1 MRVFQQG
8 NAVEEK
14 IVKLFEEASALVLES
29 GGKNAA
35 LILHMGQELIRC
47 FEQGNKLLLF
57 GNGGSASQAQHFS
70 AELVNKL
77 TVYRAP
83 LPAIA
88 LTTDS
93 SVLTSIGN
101 DLDFSDIFSRP
112 IEALGKKGDVAWGFS
127 TSGKSPNVLKALE
140 RARELGLRTIAF
152 SGKNSSAMAQHA
164 DFCLSVAADNTA
176 RVQEVH
182 LCAGHAVCTVV
193 EEHFL
198 SSK

>member
-1 MRVFQQG
+1 
-8 NAVEEK
+8 VEKK
-14 IVKLFEEASALVLES
+14 IFKFFEEASVLALES
-29 GGKNAA
+29 GRKNAV
-35 LILHMGQELIRC
+35 LLLQMGQELIRC

-77 TVYRAP
+77 TVYRRP

-88 LTTDS
+88 LTTDT

-127 TSGKSPNVLKALE
+127 TSGKSSNVLKALAK
-140 RARELGLRTIAF
+140 ARELGLRTIAF
-152 SGKNSSAMAQHA
+152 SGRDSSAMARHA
-164 DFCLSVAADNTA
+164 DFCLTVAADNTA
-176 RVQEVH
+176 RIQEVH
-182 LCAGHAVCTVV
+182 LCAGHAVCAVV

-198 SSK
+198 AEK

>member
-1 MRVFQQG
+1 
-8 NAVEEK
+8 VEKEIFK
-14 IVKLFEEASALVLES
+14 FFEEASVLALES
-29 GGKNAA
+29 GRKNAA
-35 LILHMGQELIRC
+35 LLLQMGQELIRC

-77 TVYRAP
+77 RVYRRP

-88 LTTDS
+88 LTTDT

-112 IEALGKKGDVAWGFS
+112 IEALGKNGDVAWGFS
-127 TSGKSPNVLKALE
+127 TSGKSPNVLKGLVK
-140 RARELGLRTIAF
+140 ARELGLRTIAF
-152 SGKNSSAMAQHA
+152 SGRDSSAMAQHA
-164 DFCLSVAADNTA
+164 DFCLTVAADNTA
-176 RVQEVH
+176 RIQEMH
-182 LCAGHAVCTVV
+182 LCAGHAVCAVV

-198 SSK
+198 AKK

>member
-1 MRVFQQG
+1 
-8 NAVEEK
+8 VEKEIFK
-14 IVKLFEEASALVLES
+14 FFEEASVLALES
-29 GGKNAA
+29 GRKNAA
-35 LILHMGQELIRC
+35 LLLQMGQELIRC

-77 TVYRAP
+77 TVYRRP

-88 LTTDS
+88 LTTDT

-127 TSGKSPNVLKALE
+127 TSGKSPNVLKALAK
-140 RARELGLRTIAF
+140 ARELGLRTIAF
-152 SGKNSSAMAQHA
+152 SGRDSSAMAQHA
-164 DFCLSVAADNTA
+164 DLCLTVAADNTA
-176 RVQEVH
+176 RIQEMH
-182 LCAGHAVCTVV
+182 LCAGHAVCAVV

-198 SSK
+198 AKK

>member
-1 MRVFQQG
+1 M
-8 NAVEEK
+8 EK
-14 IVKLFEEASALVLES
+14 KIFKFFEEASALTLES
-29 GGKNAA
+29 GRKNAA
-35 LILHMGQELIRC
+35 LLLQMGQELIRC

-77 TVYRAP
+77 TVYRTP

-88 LTTDS
+88 LTTDT

-127 TSGKSPNVLKALE
+127 TSGKSPNVLKALAK
-140 RARELGLRTIAF
+140 ARELGLRTIGF
-152 SGKNSSAMAQHA
+152 CGRDGSAMAQHA
-164 DFCLSVAADNTA
+164 DFCLTVAADNTA

-182 LCAGHAVCTVV
+182 LCAGHAVCAVV

-198 SSK
+198 TKK